1 MGQIGIIIVIA
12 IIIVSMGAAM
22 YMYTQYQTNFIIG
35 KMGEPVVVGP
45 VEYAISFD
53 GTHKGSKE
61 TIPENTFVKIKI
73 IAKNISNE
81 DTRISG
87 GQFYIVDEKQQKH
100 QAVYGKFSADDLLDY
115 LLEPNKAVMF
125 TTQFDVPY
133 DEQKQ
138 YSITIR
144 PTKQQS
150 SLDTAVICITNC

>member
-35 KMGEPVVVGP
+35 KMGEPIVVGP
-45 VEYAISFD
+45 VEYAVSFD

-115 LLEPNKAVMF
+115 LLEPNKPVMF

>member
-1 MGQIGIIIVIA
+1 MARIGIIIVIA
-12 IIIVSMGAAM
+12 IIIVSMGSAM

-53 GTHKGSKE
+53 GTHKGNKE

-73 IAKNISNE
+73 IAKNITDE
-81 DTRISG
+81 QTRISG
-87 GQFYIVDEKQQKH
+87 GQFYLVDEKQQKH
-100 QAVYGKFSADDLLDY
+100 QAVYGGFSADDLRDY
-115 LLEPNKAVMF
+115 LLEPNKPVMF

>member
-35 KMGEPVVVGP
+35 KMGEPIVVGP
-45 VEYAISFD
+45 VEYAVSFD

-115 LLEPNKAVMF
+115 LLEPISKSYRFPRTVF
-125 TTQFDVPY
+125 
-133 DEQKQ
+133 
-138 YSITIR
+138 
-144 PTKQQS
+144 
-150 SLDTAVICITNC
+150 

>member
-1 MGQIGIIIVIA
+1 
-12 IIIVSMGAAM
+12 MGAAM

-35 KMGEPVVVGP
+35 KMGESIAVGP
-45 VEYAISFD
+45 VEYTISFD
-53 GTHKGSKE
+53 GTHKGDKE
-61 TIPENTFVKIKI
+61 TMPENTFVKIKI
-73 IAKNISNE
+73 IAKNITNE
-81 DTRISG
+81 QTRISG
-87 GQFYIVDEKQQKH
+87 GQFYLVDEKQQKH
-100 QAVYGKFSADDLLDY
+100 QAVYGGFSEDDLLDY
-115 LLEPNKAVMF
+115 LLEPNKPVMF

>member
-1 MGQIGIIIVIA
+1 MGQIGIIVVIA

-35 KMGEPVVVGP
+35 KMGEPVSVGP
-45 VEYAISFD
+45 VEYTISFD

-115 LLEPNKAVMF
+115 LLEPNKPVMF
-125 TTQFDVPY
+125 TTQFDIPY

>member
-1 MGQIGIIIVIA
+1 
-12 IIIVSMGAAM
+12 MGAAM

>member
-1 MGQIGIIIVIA
+1 
-12 IIIVSMGAAM
+12 MGAAM
-22 YMYTQYQTNFIIG
+22 YMYTQYQTNFIVG

-45 VEYAISFD
+45 VEYVITFD
-53 GTHKGSKE
+53 GTHMGNTE
-61 TIPENTFVKIKI
+61 TVPENTFVKIKI
-73 IAKNISNE
+73 TAKNISNE
-81 DTRISG
+81 ETRITG

-100 QAVYGKFSADDLLDY
+100 QAVYGGFSADDLLDY
-115 LLEPNKAVMF
+115 LLEPNKPVMF

-150 SLDTAVICITNC
+150 SLDTAVICIANC

>member
-1 MGQIGIIIVIA
+1 
-12 IIIVSMGAAM
+12 MGAAM

-35 KMGEPVVVGP
+35 KMGESIVVGP
-45 VEYAISFD
+45 VEYTISFD
-53 GTHKGSKE
+53 GTHKGDKE
-61 TIPENTFVKIKI
+61 TMPENTFVKIKI
-73 IAKNISNE
+73 IAKNITNE
-81 DTRISG
+81 QTRISG
-87 GQFYIVDEKQQKH
+87 GQFYLVDEKQQKH
-100 QAVYGKFSADDLLDY
+100 QAVYGGFSADDLLDY
-115 LLEPNKAVMF
+115 LLEPNKPVMF

>member
-1 MGQIGIIIVIA
+1 MGQIGIIVVIA

-35 KMGEPVVVGP
+35 KIGEPIGVGP
-45 VEYAISFD
+45 VEYTISFD
-53 GTHKGSKE
+53 GTHKGNKE

-115 LLEPNKAVMF
+115 LLEPNKPVMF

>member
-1 MGQIGIIIVIA
+1 MGQIGIIVVIA

-45 VEYAISFD
+45 IEYVISFD
-53 GTHKGSKE
+53 GTHKGDKE
-61 TIPENTFVKIKI
+61 TAPENTFVKIKI
-73 IAKNISNE
+73 IAKNITNE
-81 DTRISG
+81 QTRISG
-87 GQFYIVDEKQQKH
+87 GQFYLVDEKQQKH
-100 QAVYGKFSADDLLDY
+100 QAVYGGFSADDLLDY
-115 LLEPNKAVMF
+115 LLEPNKPVMF

-138 YSITIR
+138 YSITVR